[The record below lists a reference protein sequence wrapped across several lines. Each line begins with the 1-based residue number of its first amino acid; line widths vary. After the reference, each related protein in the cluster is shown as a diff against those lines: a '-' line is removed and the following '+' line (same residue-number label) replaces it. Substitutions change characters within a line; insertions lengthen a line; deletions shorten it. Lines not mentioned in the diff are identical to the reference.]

1 MAHGYPDWG
10 GAAPTPTVYGLQDL
24 GELAARLGSIDTF
37 DRRGNIVFME
47 DFENGTERWRT
58 EGDESAD
65 MGWSAERARS
75 GGFCY
80 KIETSKV
87 SSANT
92 GIHYKGSRPRL
103 SSIGLEF
110 SHGGGADWAIMT
122 ARLAIYD
129 GTHELNS
136 WLRYHADDDSL
147 DIYSDTGVF
156 VPIGTYHPPT
166 TVREFFTIKLV
177 ADFKA
182 LKYKRLIANNEEID
196 LSIYAMHPV
205 TNTTAQRM
213 EIYIM
218 VSSGPY
224 GIAHMHVDDIIVTQ
238 NEP

>member
-1 MAHGYPDWG
+1 MPHGGPDWSTG
-10 GAAPTPTVYGLQDL
+10 GQIGTVHTIEDL
-24 GELAARLGSIDTF
+24 GELAARLGSPVTF
-37 DRRGNIVFME
+37 DRRGNVVFLE
-47 DFENGTERWRT
+47 DFESGDERWQT

-65 MGWSAERARS
+65 MGWSAERARN

-110 SHGGGADWAIMT
+110 SHGGGDDWNIMT
-122 ARLAIYD
+122 ARLRIYD
-129 GTHELNS
+129 GKYELNS
-136 WLRYHADDDSL
+136 WLRYHDATGVI
-147 DIYSDTGVF
+147 DIYADGGF
-156 VPIGTYHPPT
+156 YIPIGTYKPPT
-166 TVREFFTIKLV
+166 TIREFYTIKLV

-182 LKYKRLIANNEEID
+182 LKYKRLIANNQEID
-196 LSIYAMHPV
+196 LSSHTIYPV
-205 TNTTAQRM
+205 NNLTQQHM
-213 EIYIM
+213 EIEIV
-218 VSSGPY
+218 VSSAAT